1 MAYDIGARVG
11 IDGEKEFRDS
21 IRAIDGQL
29 KTFAAQMQAVT
40 AEFEDNAQSEDAL
53 TQKNKV
59 LRESISTVEKQLDVL
74 SKQTARQKQ
83 RALELADALERAKKE
98 FGENSE
104 QAGKA
109 QNAYNK

>member
-1 MAYDIGARVG
+1 MAYDLGVQLG

-40 AEFEDNAQSEDAL
+40 AEFEDNAQSEEAL

-59 LRESISTVEKQLDVL
+59 LRESISTVDKQ
-74 SKQTARQKQ
+74 
-83 RALELADALERAKKE
+83 
-98 FGENSE
+98 
-104 QAGKA
+104 
-109 QNAYNK
+109 